1 MRNKA
6 ITLLTITALVL
17 GVSACGKKDVTSVVS
32 EVTSVTEKVQETNT
46 SIADKIDNINVDEK
60 TDLSNLPE
68 IEVPDVPD
76 VPEVVEEAKKVEAGE
91 VATMTIEEYNKEIV
105 EYTAEYPIKEDDCDE
120 LFTAEMLQEQIASDY
135 ILDLYKE
142 NESLANVTLGDYLGE
157 AIDKIPHANKNE
169 TFAEYSEAEDAYR
182 TYDFELMVDDF
193 MVENTDAS
201 SQFSGSKN
209 LTRTDFH
216 HDYDGSMALWKK

>member
-68 IEVPDVPD
+68 IEVPDVP
-76 VPEVVEEAKKVEAGE
+76 EVAEEAGE
-91 VATMTIEEYNKEIV
+91 EESSEGATMTEEELNTAIESRIENAPTEWKNSFA
-105 EYTAEYPIKEDDCDE
+105 T
-120 LFTAEMLQEQIASDY
+120 
-135 ILDLYKE
+135 E
-142 NESLANVTLGDYLGE
+142 NEMKEQSIRNYVSELSENDNSLRDITLENYFGENYTIIPYADKYETLG
-157 AIDKIPHANKNE
+157 
-169 TFAEYSEAEDAYR
+169 EYSDAETAYMW
-182 TYDFELMVDDF
+182 YDMDKSMSEILNPSKYEGQKELTP
-193 MVENTDAS
+193 E
-201 SQFSGSKN
+201 
-209 LTRTDFH
+209 DFH
-216 HDYDGSMALWKK
+216 RDRELTKKWLEPEN

>member
-68 IEVPDVPD
+68 IEVPDVP
-76 VPEVVEEAKKVEAGE
+76 EVVEDAE
-91 VATMTIEEYNKEIV
+91 VKETVAMTIEEYDKAIKK
-105 EYTAEYPIKEDDCDE
+105 YTDDYPIQGEDWAESYTDEMKE
-120 LFTAEMLQEQIASDY
+120 EQIKSDY
-135 ILDLYKE
+135 IYELYD
-142 NESLANVTLGDYLGE
+142 NNPSLADITLGEYFGE
-157 AIDKIPHANKNE
+157 AIDQIPHADKQE
-169 TFAEYSEAEDAYR
+169 TFAKYHEAEDAYR
-182 TYDFELMVDDF
+182 SYYTELLIDEF
-193 MVENTDAS
+193 MVENTDAV
-201 SQFSGSKN
+201 SQFNGAKD
-209 LTRTDFH
+209 LTRADFH
-216 HDYDGSMALWKK
+216 HDLAGSMALWKK